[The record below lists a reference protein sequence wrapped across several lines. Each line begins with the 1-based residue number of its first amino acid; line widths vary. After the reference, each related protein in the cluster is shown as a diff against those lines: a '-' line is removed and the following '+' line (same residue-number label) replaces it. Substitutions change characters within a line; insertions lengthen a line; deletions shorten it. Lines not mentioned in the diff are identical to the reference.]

1 MMFLCGIEIHSING
15 HVKLTEYEKNYF
27 ILIYSPKL
35 CLRLFILCACLRA
48 CVSQSVCLL
57 KLSTCLR
64 LKLPPTTTILRKFI
78 TASSSAVLKCL
89 IYSSDHGTIIFFIDK
104 LDSVPSLA
112 NLPN

>member
-1 MMFLCGIEIHSING
+1 MPSTL
-15 HVKLTEYEKNYF
+15 YF
-27 ILIYSPKL
+27 VCVP
-35 CLRLFILCACLRA
+35 A
-48 CVSQSVCLL
+48 CVCQSVCLSVKTL
-57 KLSTCLR
+57 HLFETEAP
-64 LKLPPTTTILRKFI
+64 PPTTTILRKFI